1 MTKYPRLLAVVF
13 GIAIALAASPSA
25 WATGV
30 KPPAPQ
36 QPVNPSVV
44 INQPV
49 TLKPSLHL
57 SNQSYSY
64 STSNAGSDSRTT
76 IKDVGNSSASS
87 NVTVE
92 ADKRRIPVATA
103 TAPALAASTGT
114 CMGSTSAGA
123 QGASFG
129 FSVGGTWTDDHC
141 DRRYDSIRLQELGMT
156 EAAMLLMC
164 GKESVREAM
173 KLAGTPCPEKEV
185 KTESVEYTDP
195 IVRRRLG
202 LAPL

>member
-1 MTKYPRLLAVVF
+1 MTKYPKLFAIVAGLA
-13 GIAIALAASPSA
+13 IAIAASTSA

-44 INQPV
+44 IPV
-49 TLKPSLHL
+49 TLKPSLNL

-64 STSNAGSDSRTT
+64 STSNAGSDSRTS

-114 CMGSTSAGA
+114 CMGSSSAGA

-129 FSVGGTWTDDHC
+129 VSFGGTWTDEHC

-173 KLAGTPCPEKEV
+173 KLAGTPCPEKDV
-185 KTESVEYTDP
+185 KPEAVEYTDP

-202 LAPL
+202 LSPL

>member
-13 GIAIALAASPSA
+13 GIAIAIAASPSA
-25 WATGV
+25 WATE

-36 QPVNPSVV
+36 QPINPSVV

-49 TLKPSLHL
+49 TLKPSLNI
-57 SNQSYSY
+57 SNYSSSGSYSA
-64 STSNAGSDSRTT
+64 SGSHSRATGGDASVSNS
-76 IKDVGNSSASS
+76 
-87 NVTVE
+87 VTVE

-103 TAPALAASTGT
+103 TAPALTSANGT
-114 CMGSTSAGA
+114 CMGSSAAGA

-129 FSVGGTWTDDHC
+129 ISIGGTWTDDHC

-202 LAPL
+202 LEPL

>member
-13 GIAIALAASPSA
+13 GIAIAIAASPSS
-25 WATGV
+25 WATE

-36 QPVNPSVV
+36 QPVNPGVV

-49 TLKPSLHL
+49 TLKPSMNI
-57 SNQSYSY
+57 SNYSSSGSYSASG
-64 STSNAGSDSRTT
+64 STSRATGGDA
-76 IKDVGNSSASS
+76 SASNS
-87 NVTVE
+87 VTVE

-103 TAPALAASTGT
+103 TAPALTSANGT
-114 CMGSTSAGA
+114 CMGSSSAGA

>member
-1 MTKYPRLLAVVF
+1 MTKYPKLFAIIA

-25 WATGV
+25 WATE

-49 TLKPSLHL
+49 TLKPSLNI
-57 SNQSYSY
+57 SNYSPSTSY
-64 STSNAGSDSRTT
+64 STSESG
-76 IKDVGNSSASS
+76 ASS
-87 NVTVE
+87 RANAQGGNASVSNSVTVE

-123 QGASFG
+123 QGATFG

-173 KLAGTPCPEKEV
+173 KLAGTPCPEKEM
-185 KTESVEYTDP
+185 KTKAVEYTDP

-202 LAPL
+202 LEPI

>member
-1 MTKYPRLLAVVF
+1 MTAYPKLAFIVLAC
-13 GIAIALAASPSA
+13 AISIGAAH
-25 WATGV
+25 ATGV

-36 QPVNPSVV
+36 NPVNPGAVL
-44 INQPV
+44 NQSI
-49 TLKPSLHL
+49 TLKPSTYL

-64 STSNAGSDSRTT
+64 STSNAGSDSRTS

-87 NVTVE
+87 SVTVE

-103 TAPALAASTGT
+103 IAPGLAAANGT
-114 CMGSTSAGA
+114 CMGSSSAGA

-129 FSVGGTWTDDHC
+129 ISIGGTWTDDHC

-173 KLAGTPCPEKEV
+173 KLAGTACPEP
-185 KTESVEYTDP
+185 TEAQAQQTEHTDP
-195 IVRRRLG
+195 IVRRRMG